1 MLRADVCVWYKR
13 GFPCGSDESTCN
25 AGDTV
30 SIPGSRRALE
40 EVMEIYSNILAWRIP
55 WAEKPG
61 AYSTY
66 GHAELDTTEWLT
78 HTRYNQ
84 AHYVKT
90 VKKI

>member
-66 GHAELDTTEWLT
+66 GHAELDTTE
-78 HTRYNQ
+78 
-84 AHYVKT
+84 
-90 VKKI
+90 